1 MKGLVF
7 YIILIVV
14 SISAQSQTIIHI
26 PMGEKL
32 LEILPLKNDIF
43 VVTDKNMYQLKH
55 KKLKVV
61 YTSKTQILGAA
72 VSDRYF
78 YLLKKNSYEYFLT
91 TYLGLTT
98 IIPLDSAISK
108 SMIGL
113 RVDSAKQNVYLITRD
128 EGIYKI
134 SQKEIKLELTPNNLN
149 DALFINDKDY
159 WLATQ
164 SGLGHQIGNRY
175 VRYVEESITGSSIP
189 DNMVE
194 HLHRTPDNRLIV
206 QMAEALSIFEL
217 EGDKTEGRGTDLDF
231 IGQRG
236 NEIFDICGLPKGF
249 TLFATQQGL
258 ILAGKNTLNLKPN
271 DEWREV
277 YSQQT
282 KKAYRIKL
290 SELGLKNVRKMLI
303 SRCAWDGKKSV
314 YLLSSNEII
323 IVPVKK
329 FIN

>member
-7 YIILIVV
+7 YIFLIVL
-14 SISAQSQTIIHI
+14 STSAQSQTIIHI

-32 LEILPLKNDIF
+32 LEILTLKKDIF

-55 KKLKVV
+55 KKLVEV
-61 YTSKTQILGAA
+61 YSSKTQILGAA
-72 VSDRYF
+72 VSGNYF

-91 TYLGLTT
+91 TYFGLIT
-98 IIPLDSAISK
+98 IMPLDSAISK
-108 SMIGL
+108 SIIGL

-128 EGIYKI
+128 EGIYNI
-134 SQKEIKLELTPNNLN
+134 SYKGTKLDITPNNLN

-164 SGLGHQIGNRY
+164 SGLGHQMGNRY

-217 EGDKTEGRGTDLDF
+217 AGDKTEGHGTDLDF
-231 IGQRG
+231 IGQKG

-282 KKAYRIKL
+282 RKAYRIKL
-290 SELGLKNVRKMLI
+290 AELGVKNIEKIKILRA
-303 SRCAWDGKKSV
+303 AWDGKKSV
-314 YLLSSNEII
+314 YLLSANELI
-323 IVPVKK
+323 IVPVQK